1 MAKNII
7 KKNSYKKTTHKD
19 VNYEALVNLG
29 ELKDGLRIA
38 NIVSCEDVEVEGFI
52 GRCKVQLLR
61 DGHIEIVQL
70 AKRHKNKPI
79 FRDDNCTFTLGKDG
93 RYYFVFTMPQALVYE
108 LPTQLSCQA
117 LNIAEKVKYALT
129 HNKKLA

>member
-1 MAKNII
+1 MKNRI
-7 KKNSYKKTTHKD
+7 KKNSYKKTTIKD

-52 GRCKVQLLR
+52 GRCKVQLLH
-61 DGHIEIVQL
+61 DGHIQIVQL
-70 AKRHKNKPI
+70 PKRLRNKPI

-93 RYYFVFTMPQALVYE
+93 RYYFVFTMPEQLIFEIPGQLRRQAGAIAAKIE
-108 LPTQLSCQA
+108 EA
-117 LNIAEKVKYALT
+117 LAIKR
-129 HNKKLA
+129 

>member
-1 MAKNII
+1 MKNKI
-7 KKNSYKKTTHKD
+7 KKNSYKKTTIKD

-52 GRCKVQLLR
+52 GRCKVQLLH
-61 DGHIEIVQL
+61 DGHIQIVQL
-70 AKRHKNKPI
+70 PKRLRNKPI

-93 RYYFVFTMPQALVYE
+93 RYYFVFTMPEQLIFEIPGQLRRQAGVIAAKIE
-108 LPTQLSCQA
+108 EA
-117 LNIAEKVKYALT
+117 LAIKR
-129 HNKKLA
+129 

>member
-1 MAKNII
+1 MKNKI
-7 KKNSYKKTTHKD
+7 KKNSYKKTTIKD

-61 DGHIEIVQL
+61 DGHIQIVQL
-70 AKRHKNKPI
+70 PKRLRNKPI

-93 RYYFVFTMPQALVYE
+93 RYYFVFTMPEQLIFEIPGQLRRQAGAIAAKIE
-108 LPTQLSCQA
+108 EA
-117 LNIAEKVKYALT
+117 LAIKR
-129 HNKKLA
+129 

>member
-1 MAKNII
+1 MKNII
-7 KKNSYKKTTHKD
+7 KKNSYKKTIIKD

-29 ELKDGLRIA
+29 ELKNGLRIA

-52 GRCKVQLLR
+52 GRCKVQLLH

-70 AKRHKNKPI
+70 PKRLRNKPI

-93 RYYFVFTMPQALVYE
+93 RYYFVFTMPE
-108 LPTQLSCQA
+108 QLIFEIPGQLRCQA
-117 LNIAEKVKYALT
+117 GAIAAKIEEALAI
-129 HNKKLA
+129 KR

>member
-7 KKNSYKKTTHKD
+7 KKNSYKKTTIKD

-61 DGHIEIVQL
+61 DGHIQIVQL
-70 AKRHKNKPI
+70 PKRLRNKPI

-93 RYYFVFTMPQALVYE
+93 RYYFVFTMPEQLIFEIPGQLRRQAGAIAAKIE
-108 LPTQLSCQA
+108 EA
-117 LNIAEKVKYALT
+117 LAIKR
-129 HNKKLA
+129 

>member
-1 MAKNII
+1 MKNII
-7 KKNSYKKTTHKD
+7 KKNSYKKTIIKD

-29 ELKDGLRIA
+29 ELKNGLRIA

-70 AKRHKNKPI
+70 PKRLRNKPI

-93 RYYFVFTMPQALVYE
+93 RYYFVFTMPEQLIFEIPGQLRRQAGAIAVKIE
-108 LPTQLSCQA
+108 EA
-117 LNIAEKVKYALT
+117 LAIKR
-129 HNKKLA
+129 

>member
-7 KKNSYKKTTHKD
+7 KKNSYKKTTIKD

-93 RYYFVFTMPQALVYE
+93 RYYFVFTMPEQLIFEIPGQLRRQAGAIAAKIE
-108 LPTQLSCQA
+108 EA
-117 LNIAEKVKYALT
+117 LAL
-129 HNKKLA
+129 KR